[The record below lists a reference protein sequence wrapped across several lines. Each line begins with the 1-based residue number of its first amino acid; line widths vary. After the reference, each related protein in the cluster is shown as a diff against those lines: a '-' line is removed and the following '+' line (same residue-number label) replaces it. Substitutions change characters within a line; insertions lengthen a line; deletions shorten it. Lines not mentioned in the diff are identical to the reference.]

1 MGAKAHRVTGTFAL
15 RVVVLVRPPAVK
27 LRLYA
32 RMLIRPPA
40 VKLCLYARMLIRP
53 PTVKLRLY
61 AHMLITH
68 PAVKLS
74 RHARFAARYRE
85 GDTLLTATRAV
96 RPAALVRGERRRW
109 EPRGCWPRER
119 KLLVGRVLARQP
131 TAPPNRATGA
141 AGPAGRPTAPH
152 ARRPALACLTAPPL
166 PRGRASANSSARRP
180 SSSPWPSNRGAPDRR
195 ADQQCRA
202 PPVAPLAE
210 QQVPPDRWCAAVV
223 VALAEHQ
230 QLRGPPVAPS
240 RARR

>member
-32 RMLIRPPA
+32 RMLIRPLA
-40 VKLCLYARMLIRP
+40 VKF
-53 PTVKLRLY
+53 RLY

-109 EPRGCWPRER
+109 EPRDCWPRER
-119 KLLVGRVLARQP
+119 KLLVGRA
-131 TAPPNRATGA
+131 GA
-141 AGPAGRPTAPH
+141 
-152 ARRPALACLTAPPL
+152 
-166 PRGRASANSSARRP
+166 RASANSSA
-180 SSSPWPSNRGAPDRR
+180 
-195 ADQQCRA
+195 
-202 PPVAPLAE
+202 
-210 QQVPPDRWCAAVV
+210 
-223 VALAEHQ
+223 
-230 QLRGPPVAPS
+230 
-240 RARR
+240 